1 MRRKNLLKTVF
12 ALCLMALCW
21 LPMSAQNS
29 NIRGDVDMDG
39 SVTIADVT
47 TLIDYLLGYN
57 SNINMANADCDYDG
71 SVTIGDVTAI
81 IDCLINGEWPE
92 PQQYEP
98 QYETFTV
105 RGVTFRMVKVEGG
118 TFMMGDDEDEEIAE
132 QGWPPAAPVHQVTVS
147 DYSIG
152 ETEVTQALWYA
163 VMEGLPEYFESE
175 YNPDCPINMVIWYS
189 WPNYPEPDC
198 DIQVFLERLNQLT
211 GKNFRLPTEAE
222 WEFAAR
228 GGNYTH
234 GYKYA
239 GSNNLDEVGWYGWGG
254 NMPGDEFYWYEGQP
268 VATLAPNELGIYDMS
283 GNVGEWCFDFSDI
296 YPSEPQINP
305 AVTAPEDYEWPYA
318 RIVRGG
324 CGFGELQCRVAC
336 RWEGHGHSC
345 DHSIGFRLAL

>member
-1 MRRKNLLKTVF
+1 MKRNNLLKTVF

-21 LPMSAQNS
+21 LPMSAQS
-29 NIRGDVDMDG
+29 SRIHGDADG
-39 SVTIADVT
+39 
-47 TLIDYLLGYN
+47 
-57 SNINMANADCDYDG
+57 DG
-71 SVTIGDVTAI
+71 KVTIGDVTAI
-81 IDCLINGEWPE
+81 IDLLIAGEASIDDFPAADFDGDGRITIGDVTGIIDRLVGGD
-92 PQQYEP
+92 PQYEP

-118 TFMMGDDEDEEIAE
+118 TFMMGDEEIGD
-132 QGWPPAAPVHQVTVS
+132 QCLPPATPVHQVTVS

-163 VMEGLPEYFESE
+163 VMDGYPTYFDAEP
-175 YNPDCPINMVIWYS
+175 NPNCPIHDVIWYS
-189 WPNYPEPDC
+189 WPNYPDSAS
-198 DIQVFLERLNQLT
+198 DIQVFIQRLNQLT

-254 NMPGDEFYWYEGQP
+254 NIPDNEFYWYEAQP

-283 GNVGEWCFDFSDI
+283 GNVGEWCYDWSNY

-305 AVTAPEDYEWPYA
+305 VVTTSPDPEWPYM

-324 CGFGELQCRVAC
+324 CGFEEFPCRVGC
-336 RWEGHGHSC
+336 RWEGHGHSS